1 MSAAGFWIIGCGNMA
16 GAMLSRWI
24 ETGID
29 AGDVR
34 VVDPAMPALPG
45 GIVCLPAIPGD
56 VAPAARVLLG
66 VKPQMLGDVA
76 DEVARLIGPETQL
89 LSILAG
95 IEIETL
101 RRFFPGAAAVTRV
114 MPNLPVALGKGVVTL
129 YASAGPDPRVTDL
142 MAPLGQVEWLADE
155 SLMHLATAL
164 AGSGPAFVYRF
175 IDALASAGADQGL
188 DPAQAGRLALAMVEG
203 AVALAAQSAESPA
216 TLAARVTSK
225 GGTTFAGL
233 GVLDESDALA
243 GLVGRAIAAARD
255 RSISLGEEAR
265 PA

>member
-16 GAMLSRWI
+16 GAMLARWI
-24 ETGID
+24 ETGLD
-29 AGDVR
+29 ASGIH
-34 VVDPAMPALPG
+34 VVDPATPALPG
-45 GIVCLPAIPGD
+45 GIACLPAIPDNAG
-56 VAPAARVLLG
+56 PAARVLLG
-66 VKPQMLGDVA
+66 VKPQMIGDVA
-76 DEVARLIGPETQL
+76 AEVSRLIGSETQL

-95 IEIETL
+95 IEVETL
-101 RRFFPGAAAVTRV
+101 RRFFPAAGSIARV
-114 MPNLPVALGKGVVTL
+114 MPNLPVALGKGVVAL
-129 YASAGPDPRVTDL
+129 YADSGEDKRVTDL

-175 IDALASAGADQGL
+175 IDALAVAGARLGL

-203 AVALAAQSAESPA
+203 SVALAARADENPA

-233 GVLDESDALA
+233 GVLDQDNALA
-243 GLVGRAIAAARD
+243 GLVERAIAAARD
-255 RSISLGEEAR
+255 RSISLGEEAK